1 MTKQEA
7 LEIIKGYK
15 QRLDESCSNQ
25 LDKDKEAFALA
36 IKALE
41 TIDDMVSRRDLKAYF
56 AYLTSVKFKASCTP
70 GDDWAYFSE
79 KEIEWAIDKCPK

>member
-25 LDKDKEAFALA
+25 LDNDKEAFALA

-41 TIDDMVSRRDLKAYF
+41 TSDDMVSRRDLKEYF
-56 AYLTSVKFKASCTP
+56 AYLTSVKFKASIFF
-70 GDDWAYFSE
+70 GE
-79 KEIEWAIDKCPK
+79 RN